1 MCSGKGRQG
10 ITPARFP
17 HSDIPGSKSA
27 CDSPRLFA
35 ACHVLHRLLVP
46 RHPPHALTSLAKKFA
61 PDRHIR
67 CITKPDPCD
76 KKGSINAQQKICWT
90 IQFSK
95 NRLASASISSGS
107 TSSAW
112 SAIPAVTRRPLA
124 THFWMIRV
132 LPNGGEYRAR
142 TGDLRLAKPA
152 LSQLS

>member
-10 ITPARFP
+10 ITPARLP
-17 HSDIPGSKSA
+17 HSEIPGSKSA

-61 PDRHIR
+61 PDRHIQ
-67 CITKPDPCD
+67 CTTKPDPCD
-76 KKGSINAQQKICWT
+76 KKGSINAQQKNCWT
-90 IQFSK
+90 IQLSK
-95 NRLASASISSGS
+95 NRLVPPLADL
-107 TSSAW
+107 
-112 SAIPAVTRRPLA
+112 PAVRGQRHRGAGHPLL
-124 THFWMIRV
+124 V
-132 LPNGGEYRAR
+132 DPNGGEYRAR